1 MAMTKPQ
8 IPDSN
13 SVIDRQIGW
22 KKWIWFA
29 LILALA
35 AALRLYRLDSVPPG
49 LTHDEANNVHD
60 AVSILHGARPYYFPV
75 AQGKE
80 PLYPYSVALVMAI
93 AGPSPYAMRLTSAF
107 WGLLLVVLTY
117 LWAKRAFNYPVALWT
132 AAGLALSFWGVS
144 TSRVGLRAI
153 MLPVFFV
160 ASTLVSRLTD
170 RHTSDDSDPRHPYP
184 HAIFAGLLLGLT
196 FYTYLAAR
204 VMPAIPLLFGFYIFG
219 GARDRWQQYWRGWLV
234 MLIVAACVA
243 APLFLYLRAHPAAD
257 IRMGQLDRPLRAFL
271 SGDPAPLLGNV
282 LQTLRAF
289 SFQGDGFIPYNLPGR
304 PILDPLMSLLFY
316 AGLAIALRRWRDPA
330 YAFVLLWLVIGFFPA
345 LATGVDAAHLRAIG
359 AQPVLFVFPA
369 LTLESLRSIRVSHL
383 RLSWLIGGFALL
395 LGAFLTVQ
403 DYFARWS
410 DDPDVRVHY
419 HVDLMA
425 IADMLRD
432 WEKDKPVAISA
443 FYPNQYHDPRIVE
456 AALGEDSPP
465 VRWFDGR
472 HGLILPSTSTIGL
485 ILPAAIPLDETLWAL
500 IEPQVTLL
508 KQVNLRPD
516 DFSPS
521 YDVYQ
526 WSATNPLDTLRPA
539 MTVPTQPAWLPVDV
553 GKHLDF
559 QGYQLDGWTGN
570 PSSQFAVLTLWQV
583 EAPLPSDRD
592 AVVFVQLLDGE
603 NQVVAQQDRLDAPSW
618 EWQSGDVF
626 LQLHR
631 LQLPT
636 EALPGTYTLIAGV
649 YTVPD
654 RVDAVLA
661 GHEPDLTMP
670 RLSIQAGEELLGD
683 HLVLSVLEIR

>member
-1 MAMTKPQ
+1 MVMTKSQ

-13 SVIDRQIGW
+13 SIVGRQIRW

-60 AVSILHGARPYYFPV
+60 AASILHGVRPFYFPV

-93 AGPSPYAMRLTSAF
+93 TGSSPFAMRLTSAF
-107 WGLLLVVLTY
+107 WGLLLVVLSY
-117 LWAKRAFNYPVALWT
+117 AWAKRAFNYPVALWM

-144 TSRVGLRAI
+144 TSRMGLRAI
-153 MLPVFFV
+153 ALPVFFV
-160 ASTLVSRLTD
+160 ASTLASQLTD
-170 RHTSDDSDPRHPYP
+170 RQTSGDSSPQRLFL
-184 HAIFAGLLLGLT
+184 HAVFAGLLLGLT

-204 VMPAIPLLFGFYIFG
+204 VMPAIPLLFGLYLSW
-219 GARDRWQQYWRGWLV
+219 GARDRWRQCWRRWLV
-234 MLIVAACVA
+234 MLIVAAGVA
-243 APLFLYLRAHPAAD
+243 LPLFLYLRAHPSAE

-271 SGDPAPLLGNV
+271 SGDLTPLLGNV

-316 AGLAIALRRWRDPA
+316 VGLLIALRRWRDPA
-330 YAFVLLWLVIGFFPA
+330 HAFALLWLVIGFFPA

-369 LTLESLRSIRVSHL
+369 LTLESLRSIRISRL

-395 LGAFLTVQ
+395 LVVFLTVR
-403 DYFARWS
+403 DYFVRWPS
-410 DDPDVRVHY
+410 DPDVRVHY
-419 HVDLMA
+419 HVGLIA
-425 IADMLRD
+425 VADMLRG
-432 WEKDKPVAISA
+432 WEKDEPVAISA
-443 FYPNQYHDPRIVE
+443 FYPNQYHDPRILE
-456 AALGEDSPP
+456 AALGEDSPS

-472 HGLILPSTSTIGL
+472 QALILPSTSTVGL
-485 ILPAAIPLDETLWAL
+485 ILPAAIPLDETLWDL

-508 KQVNLRPD
+508 ERVNLRPD
-516 DFSPS
+516 DFSPF
-521 YDVYQ
+521 YNVYQ
-526 WSATNPLDTLRPA
+526 WSATNPLTALRPA
-539 MTVPTQPAWLPVDV
+539 MALPTQPAWLPVDV
-553 GKHLDF
+553 GDQLDF
-559 QGYQLDGWTGN
+559 QGYHLDGWTGK
-570 PSSQFAVLTLWQV
+570 PGSEFAVLTLWQV
-583 EAPLPSDRD
+583 KTPLPNDRD
-592 AVVFVQLLDGE
+592 AVLFIQLLDSK
-603 NQVVAQQDRLDAPSW
+603 NQVIAQQDRLDAPSW

-631 LQLPT
+631 LHLPT
-636 EALPGTYTLIAGV
+636 EALSGTYTLIAGV
-649 YTVPD
+649 YTIPD

-661 GHEPDLTMP
+661 GHEPDPAMP
-670 RLSIQAGEELLGD
+670 RLSIYAGEELLGD
-683 HLVLSVLEIR
+683 HLVLSVLEIK